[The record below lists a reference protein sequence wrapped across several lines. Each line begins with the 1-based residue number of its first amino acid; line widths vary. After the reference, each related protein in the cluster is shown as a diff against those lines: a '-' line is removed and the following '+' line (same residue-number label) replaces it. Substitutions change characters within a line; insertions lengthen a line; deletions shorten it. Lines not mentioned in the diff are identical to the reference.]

1 MAPTETRP
9 SASDR
14 DSTYAQLGTLLST
27 IHAVT
32 DPLHRLD
39 LLRSAQDGVAR
50 EIELAVAECRSL
62 AVTWD
67 LIADG
72 LGLNSRQAAQARYG
86 G

>member
-1 MAPTETRP
+1 MALTDTRP
-9 SASDR
+9 SPSDR
-14 DSTYAQLGTLLST
+14 DAVYAQLGTLLST
-27 IHAVT
+27 IAAVP

-39 LLRSAQDGVAR
+39 LLRSCVDGVDR
-50 EIELAVAECRSL
+50 GTEIAVAACREV
-62 AVTWD
+62 AVTWE